1 MLQDVVF
8 VLLQSGVIAV
18 VVVVVVVTLWTPL
31 PAAAEPIATAAKVQY
46 QSILTAIIG
55 LSSRQ
60 RCGVSTVF
68 TLECERPAERVVSLI
83 RPYK

>member
-1 MLQDVVF
+1 MYGITSASTLGTVLQDVVF

-46 QSILTAIIG
+46 QSIL
-55 LSSRQ
+55 RVK
-60 RCGVSTVF
+60 RERKWVS
-68 TLECERPAERVVSLI
+68 CE
-83 RPYK
+83 